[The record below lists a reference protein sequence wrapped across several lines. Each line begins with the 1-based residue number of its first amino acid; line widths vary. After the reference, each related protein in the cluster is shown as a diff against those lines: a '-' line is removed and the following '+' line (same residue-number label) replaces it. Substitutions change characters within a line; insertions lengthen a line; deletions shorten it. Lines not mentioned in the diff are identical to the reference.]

1 MSGKIGLFQL
11 CNLWVMHVHHGSLLQ
26 YSPYTCSTVLQG
38 VPGDVIYWYCNTL
51 CQRAMQ
57 GVGVPGDVIYG
68 YCLWRG
74 GHDLLAKLG
83 PCIVVDPTGHTCK
96 LQSASRPLPLSST
109 SWIGGVGWKQ
119 VSGCLQEQ
127 EQAERS
133 SDKTLERFWFQ
144 EAAVP
149 FTPSSS
155 SNGVWGVSDGLSG

>member
-1 MSGKIGLFQL
+1 MDSFALAIGMSGKGGSFQL

-26 YSPYTCSTVLQG
+26 YLPYTCSTV
-38 VPGDVIYWYCNTL
+38 PGDVIYTYCNTLCQRAMQGVGVLGDVIYGYCNTL

-109 SWIGGVGWKQ
+109 SWIGGVG
-119 VSGCLQEQ
+119 
-127 EQAERS
+127 
-133 SDKTLERFWFQ
+133 
-144 EAAVP
+144 
-149 FTPSSS
+149 
-155 SNGVWGVSDGLSG
+155 